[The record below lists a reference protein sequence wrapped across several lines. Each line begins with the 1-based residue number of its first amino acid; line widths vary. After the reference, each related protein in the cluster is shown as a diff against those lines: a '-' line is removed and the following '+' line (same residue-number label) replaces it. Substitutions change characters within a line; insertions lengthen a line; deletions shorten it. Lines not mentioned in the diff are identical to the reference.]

1 MISGDLIRLKNLV
14 DDCTRLARAIHR
26 DADRLTAEEV
36 AHLAEYIQTSA
47 PQFRDIL
54 QKVDPPDPGQAA
66 EKPGSPI
73 LKIVNR
79 P

>member
-14 DDCTRLARAIHR
+14 DDCVRLAKVIHR
-26 DADRLTAEEV
+26 DAERLSAEEL
-36 AHLAEYIQTSA
+36 AHLAEYIQSSA

-54 QKVDPPDPGQAA
+54 KKVDQPEA
-66 EKPGSPI
+66 EKPGSAN